1 MKIKKVFLIFLFL
14 ILIMFILSSELYAF
28 SVKDIFTQG
37 KDSIDV
43 GKANKNNKIVG
54 TSLQDT
60 SNTLFNIFFGIGTG
74 VAVIVGA
81 ILGIQFMQAGVD
93 KKVQVKESL
102 VAYVV
107 SCIVLFG
114 AYGIWKLIVV
124 IMSSIS

>member
-1 MKIKKVFLIFLFL
+1 
-14 ILIMFILSSELYAF
+14 MFILSSELYAF

-37 KDSIDV
+37 KDSMNV
-43 GKANKNNKIVG
+43 GKANRNNKIGGTDLQG
-54 TSLQDT
+54 TS
-60 SNTLFNIFFGIGTG
+60 NILFNIFFGIGTG
-74 VAVIVGA
+74 IAVIVGA

>member
-1 MKIKKVFLIFLFL
+1 MKIKKVFLIFFFL

-37 KDSIDV
+37 KDSINV
-43 GKANKNNKIVG
+43 GKANNNNKIDG
-54 TSLQDT
+54 ASLQGT
-60 SNTLFNIFFGIGTG
+60 SNTIFNIFFGIGTG